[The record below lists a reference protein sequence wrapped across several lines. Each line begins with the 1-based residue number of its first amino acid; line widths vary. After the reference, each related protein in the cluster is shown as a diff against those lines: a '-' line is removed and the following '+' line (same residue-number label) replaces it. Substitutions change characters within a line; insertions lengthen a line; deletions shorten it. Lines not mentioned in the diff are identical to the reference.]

1 MDAFLLHVLKSL
13 SLSRSPSLLLSHTLG
28 PCAVDLSRA
37 DAESNGE
44 RICGERTDRGGEGG
58 AGGIERERYTFSN
71 ICMPMPGIWLFLM
84 VKQMFDC
91 V

>member
-1 MDAFLLHVLKSL
+1 M
-13 SLSRSPSLLLSHTLG
+13 
-28 PCAVDLSRA
+28 
-37 DAESNGE
+37 
-44 RICGERTDRGGEGG
+44 DRGGEGG
-58 AGGIERERYTFSN
+58 AGGIERERYMFSN